1 MRSLNSRFV
10 LIDINSSW
18 HAANRMIPISTM
30 SYLNNSISSS
40 FRRTRRGLKT
50 IASHNPPPPSIQSP
64 NVRRPCDRVASR
76 NGLVADTQN
85 LVSTSRSL
93 GDNGLELF
101 IELLPLKMRKALC
114 MHKELGE
121 LIEVVMDLG
130 RKPLARFP
138 SGDWV
143 ISEQVVKHEDL
154 THAISKVM

>member
-30 SYLNNSISSS
+30 SYLNTSISSS
-40 FRRTRRGLKT
+40 FRRTRHGRKT
-50 IASHNPPPPSIQSP
+50 IASQNPPPPSIQSP
-64 NVRRPCDRVASR
+64 SVRQPSDRVASR
-76 NGLVADTQN
+76 NGFVVDSQN
-85 LVSTSRSL
+85 SASTSRSL
-93 GDNGLELF
+93 GDNELELF
-101 IELLPLKMRKALC
+101 IELLPMKMRRELC

-154 THAISKVM
+154 MHAISKVI